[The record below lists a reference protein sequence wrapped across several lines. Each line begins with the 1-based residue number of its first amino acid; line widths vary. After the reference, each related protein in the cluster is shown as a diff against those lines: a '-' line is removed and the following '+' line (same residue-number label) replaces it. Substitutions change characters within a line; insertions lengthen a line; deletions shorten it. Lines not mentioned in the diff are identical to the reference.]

1 MSVAFRRE
9 SDEEHLEPKFERP
22 IAPGPNLVTPR
33 GLALIGA
40 KVVELEAEVAD
51 APAEDR
57 DAVLRELRYWHTRQT
72 TAEVVA
78 APAEG
83 EVGIGSRVTYRLNGA
98 ERSVE
103 IVGGDEADP
112 AAGKIGYQAPLA
124 RALLGAEVGER
135 VDFAG
140 KDEAIEVVAVAVS
153 DAA

>member
-9 SDEEHLEPKFERP
+9 SDEEHMEPKFERP

-40 KVVELEAEVAD
+40 KVVELEAAVAG
-51 APAEDR
+51 ASVEDR
-57 DAVLRELRYWHTRQT
+57 DAALRELRYWHTRQT

-83 EVGIGSRVTYRLNGA
+83 EVGIGSSVTYRLNGA

-124 RALLGAEVGER
+124 RALIGAEVGER

-140 KDEAIEVVAVAVS
+140 KDEAIEIVAVA
-153 DAA
+153 

>member
-40 KVVELEAEVAD
+40 KVVELEAAVAD
-51 APAEDR
+51 AATEDR

-78 APAEG
+78 SAAEG
-83 EVGIGSRVTYRLNGA
+83 EVGIGSTVTYRLNGV

-140 KDEAIEVVAVAVS
+140 KDEAIEVVAVALS
-153 DAA
+153 GAA